1 METFIRNHTFEVE
14 IPFTYAD
21 DLTEINLD
29 NVVELT
35 VVFRKINEGPVLC
48 TRKLSLSQITKK
60 ASSTGVNSIGRI
72 FINKLDTIYAEKGDY
87 EYIATPD
94 ITDANYTGNL
104 SNPATKVKCFTL
116 A

>member
-21 DLTEINLD
+21 DDSEIDLD
-29 NVVELT
+29 GVVDLT
-35 VVFRKINEGPVLC
+35 VIFRKINEGPVLC
-48 TRKLSLSQITKK
+48 TRKLSLNQITI
-60 ASSTGVNSIGRI
+60 AAGPTVNSIGRI

-87 EYIATPD
+87 EYIATPE
-94 ITDANYTGNL
+94 ITDANYTGNI

>member
-21 DLTEINLD
+21 DDSEIDLEG
-29 NVVELT
+29 VVELT
-35 VVFRKINEGPVLC
+35 VTFRKINEGPVLC
-48 TRKLSLSQITKK
+48 TRKLSLSEITLK
-60 ASSTGVNSIGRI
+60 ASTTGVKSIGRI

-87 EYIATPD
+87 EYVATPE
-94 ITDANYTGNL
+94 ITDTNYTSDI

>member
-14 IPFTYAD
+14 IPLSYSD
-21 DLTEINLD
+21 DDSEIDIDGLT
-29 NVVELT
+29 ELT
-35 VVFRKINEGPVLC
+35 VVFRKINEGPILC

-60 ASSTGVNSIGRI
+60 ASATGVNSIGRI

-87 EYIATPD
+87 EYIATPEL
-94 ITDANYTGNL
+94 TDVNYTG
-104 SNPATKVKCFTL
+104 SVANPATKVKCFTL

>member
-14 IPFTYAD
+14 IPLTYAD
-21 DLTEINLD
+21 DDSEIDIDGLT
-29 NVVELT
+29 ELT

-48 TRKLSLSQITKK
+48 TRKLSLNEIVPK
-60 ASSTGVNSIGRI
+60 ASATGVNSIAQN

-87 EYIATPD
+87 EAIVTPEL
-94 ITDANYTGNL
+94 TDANYTGNL
-104 SNPATKVKCFTL
+104 ANPATIVKCFTL